1 MEDPVAISL
10 KAGAGLVGR
19 FFRESVAGALRV
31 GCPWPQRCLFDRLSS
46 FALHCLARS
55 NRRMGVAV
63 STLDAL
69 LGVSPHG
76 RAPRCFDLCEVP
88 LGLHERRA

>member
-1 MEDPVAISL
+1 MQNPVAIAL

-19 FFRESVAGALRV
+19 FFRESVASALRA
-31 GCPWPQRCLFDRLSS
+31 GRPRPQCCLFDRLSG
-46 FALHCLARS
+46 FPLHCLARR
-55 NRRMGVAV
+55 NRRMRIAV

-69 LGVSPHG
+69 LGVSLHG
-76 RAPRCFDLCEVP
+76 RAPRCFDLCEIP